1 MRFLKSRWTMAVVLT
16 LAGFG
21 LWVRPAPAYIVS
33 NCYGTTLYID
43 IYDDTTGAFR
53 GFVRMPNAAQCS

>member
-1 MRFLKSRWTMAVVLT
+1 MRVLKSRLTLAFVLT
-16 LAGFG
+16 LAGLGF
-21 LWVRPAPAYIVS
+21 WVRSAPAYIVS

-53 GFVRMPNAAQCS
+53 GFVRMPNAAQCG